1 MPPIKAGVVGVGH
14 MGQYH
19 VGVYSE
25 LYQLELVG
33 IADINKTRADE
44 IAQRY
49 NTTPYYH
56 AYDLID
62 KVEVVSIAVPTP
74 KHYQVA
80 KDFLEAGIPVLLE
93 KPITQNLAQAKEL
106 FQIADRHGTILHIGH
121 VERFNGAVQ
130 ELKRLVNQPI
140 FLESRRLGPYTPRIA
155 DEGVILDLM
164 IHDLDIVLNVV
175 NSRVKKITVVGY
187 SLYSKYED
195 LANVQIAFE
204 NGCLASITASRTT
217 QQKIRTLAVTQRDTY
232 IFLNYT
238 DQDIHIHRNASSEH
252 ILTRKELRY
261 KQESFVERIFVH
273 KDNPLKLEIIHLLDC
288 ITNGVV
294 RNTSIEGELYSLEI
308 ALKIIDMMK
317 EEKVIPKDCY
327 NEY

>member
-1 MPPIKAGVVGVGH
+1 MVPIKAGVVGVGH

-25 LYQLELVG
+25 LHQAELVG
-33 IADINKTRADE
+33 IADIHKGRADE
-44 IAQRY
+44 IAERY

-56 AYDLID
+56 AHDLLD
-62 KVEVVSIAVPTP
+62 KVDVVSIAVPTP
-74 KHYQVA
+74 QHYQVA
-80 KDFLEAGIPVLLE
+80 RDFLEAGIHVLLE
-93 KPITQNLAQAKEL
+93 KPITQNLDQARKL
-106 FQIADRHGTILHIGH
+106 FQLADKHSTILHIGH

-130 ELKRLVNQPI
+130 ELKRLVNQPL
-140 FLESRRLGPYTPRIA
+140 FLESRRLGPYTPRIQ

-164 IHDLDIVLNVV
+164 IHDLDIILSLV
-175 NSRVKKITVVGY
+175 NSKVKKINIVGY

-204 NGCLASITASRTT
+204 NGCLASVTASRAT
-217 QQKIRTLAVTQRDTY
+217 QHKIRTLAVTQRDAY

-273 KDNPLKLEIIHLLDC
+273 KDNPLKLEILHLLVC
-288 ITNGVV
+288 AANGVV
-294 RNTSIEGELYSLEI
+294 RNTSIEEELYSLEI

-317 EEKVIPKDCY
+317 EEKIISKDCY
-327 NEY
+327 NED